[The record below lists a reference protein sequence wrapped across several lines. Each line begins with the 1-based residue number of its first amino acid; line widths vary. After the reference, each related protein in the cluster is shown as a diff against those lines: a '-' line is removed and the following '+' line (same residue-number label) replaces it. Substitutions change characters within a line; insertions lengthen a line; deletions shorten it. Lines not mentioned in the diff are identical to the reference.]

1 MLLSLLSRAAR
12 CVVPVCLLFCGAAAT
27 AYQQTADPSRFEL
40 TELVRG
46 LVQPMELSVGPDG
59 TVWLIEIAGKL
70 QRLSPGS
77 SQLQLAGE
85 L

>member
-1 MLLSLLSRAAR
+1 MLLPFLPRTAHSLVIL
-12 CVVPVCLLFCGAAAT
+12 CLLFSGAAAT
-27 AYQQTADPSRFEL
+27 AFQQSADPTRFEL

-70 QRLSPGS
+70 HRLPPGS
-77 SQLQLAGE
+77 
-85 L
+85 